1 MTNMSNINVHE
12 QANVPPPLPPKPV
25 NILPTIPPPIP
36 KELPKKELPI
46 KELPKKETP
55 VKSLPK
61 QQLPKYQCQAPCK
74 SLPLRITKKV
84 STSEAITK
92 ARITKKSSTS
102 EAIIKARTA
111 NSKSTNWYRRS
122 ISANVSISATNESD
136 L

>member
-61 QQLPKYQCQAPCK
+61 QELPKK
-74 SLPLRITKKV
+74 
-84 STSEAITK
+84 
-92 ARITKKSSTS
+92 
-102 EAIIKARTA
+102 
-111 NSKSTNWYRRS
+111 
-122 ISANVSISATNESD
+122 
-136 L
+136 